1 MLTIDETLSQSLIT
15 FTSATKT
22 FNLAA
27 IKNSMVFIKNPKLKE
42 QFEQRLLMNQQRD
55 INTFGLIGTQAA
67 YETGREW
74 LSQLL
79 PYIEKNAATA
89 TSFLKNIY
97 LN

>member
-1 MLTIDETLSQSLIT
+1 
-15 FTSATKT
+15 
-22 FNLAA
+22 
-27 IKNSMVFIKNPKLKE
+27 
-42 QFEQRLLMNQQRD
+42 MNQQQD